1 MASLRERYVGSMLGL
16 ACGDALGGAV
26 EFSPRAA
33 IERSHPGGVLEITG
47 GGPHALRT
55 GEVTDDT
62 AMAMA
67 IARACTSDGM
77 DLEQVV
83 DNFLTWYGSNP
94 KDIGITTS
102 RALAKLD
109 AGVPWREIGER
120 MMAETPGKL
129 AGNGSVMRC
138 APVALRFRHDPERL
152 RAISLD
158 TARMTHPDPRAT
170 WGSVAL
176 NQAIACLLDG
186 GGLDKARKA
195 AIAGIDNDDVVDAIT
210 TAVDREY
217 ADVRSGGFV
226 LETLGAAFWSM
237 AHSDSA
243 EEAIVTAVS
252 MGDDTDTT
260 GAVTGALAGAHYG
273 VGSLPDRWLAVL
285 EPREELTDLA
295 DRLFEWSQTDAGS
308 VPD

>member
-1 MASLRERYVGSMLGL
+1 VGTLLGL

-33 IERSHPGGVLEITG
+33 IERSHPGGVREITG
-47 GGPHALRT
+47 GGPHGLRT

-62 AMAMA
+62 ALAMA
-67 IARACTSDGM
+67 IARACTPDGI

-83 DNFLTWYGSNP
+83 ENFLSWYRSGP

-109 AGVPWREIGER
+109 AGVHWREIGVR

-138 APVALRFRHDPERL
+138 APVALRFRHDPATM

-176 NQAIACLLDG
+176 NQAIVWLLDG
-186 GGLDKARKA
+186 GSLEEARDA
-195 AIAGIDNDDVVDAIT
+195 AIDRIEEQDVVETIT
-210 TAVDREY
+210 SAVDRDYGE
-217 ADVRSGGFV
+217 VRSGGFV
-226 LETLGAAFWSM
+226 LETLGAAFWSI

-243 EEAIVTAVS
+243 EEAIVTAVT

-260 GAVTGALAGAHYG
+260 GAVTGALVGAAFG
-273 VGSLPDRWLAVL
+273 AGSLPDRWLAVL
-285 EPREELTDLA
+285 EPREELTGLA
-295 DRLFEWSQTDAGS
+295 GRLLEWSETDAGS
-308 VPD
+308 IVG